1 MVQATFVFKLNI
13 DENIVLPDA
22 VHEMT
27 RTDDPELGIH
37 VATNTIRFIR
47 RVLEGH
53 GVDVLKIQM
62 LDASKVY

>member
-1 MVQATFVFKLNI
+1 MIQTTFVFKLNI

-22 VHEMT
+22 VHEIT

-53 GVDVLKIQM
+53 GVDVLRIQM
-62 LDASKVY
+62 FDATKIH